1 MNAAITF
8 ELQID
13 GGYHVM
19 LDLMKMNCYIPNG
32 KPVDSY
38 YILFGDSLYTQ
49 IHANSSHPAEKCHS
63 SYLEG
68 YLGLAMVGT
77 RCEFGC

>member
-13 GGYHVM
+13 GGYHIM
-19 LDLMKMNCYIPNG
+19 LDLLKMNCYIPNG

-38 YILFGDSLYTQ
+38 YILFGDSYTRKSMQ
-49 IHANSSHPAEKCHS
+49 IQVILLKSATVAILK
-63 SYLEG
+63 G
-68 YLGLAMVGT
+68 I
-77 RCEFGC
+77 